1 MENDTVERRERLIQI
16 SKDGRGADTFRV
28 ALPTKWLWDMK
39 INYDDRKV
47 EIIYDSEAKT
57 ILIKKI

>member
-16 SKDGRGADTFRV
+16 SKDGRGADTFRI
-28 ALPTKWLWDMK
+28 ALPTKWLRDMK
-39 INYDDRKV
+39 INYDDRAG
-47 EIIYDSEAKT
+47 EILYEHRKKT

>member
-1 MENDTVERRERLIQI
+1 MENNITEKRERLIQI

-28 ALPTKWLWDMK
+28 ALPTKWLRDMK
-39 INYDDRKV
+39 INYDDRKA

>member
-1 MENDTVERRERLIQI
+1 MENNITEKRERLIQI

-28 ALPTKWLWDMK
+28 ALPTKWLRDMK
-39 INYDDRKV
+39 INYGDRKV

>member
-1 MENDTVERRERLIQI
+1 MKNNKTETRDRLIQI

-28 ALPTKWLWDMK
+28 ALPAKWMRDMK
-39 INYDDRKV
+39 IDYDVRKV
-47 EIIYDSEAKT
+47 EIIYDFNEKT

>member
-1 MENDTVERRERLIQI
+1 MKKNEIETRDRLIQI

-28 ALPTKWLWDMK
+28 ALPAKWMRDMK
-39 INYDDRKV
+39 IDYDVRKV
-47 EIIYDSEAKT
+47 EIVYDFNEKT